1 MDEQLSM
8 KITLAQI
15 KTVSDVKENL
25 SKITEVVENHGKNT
39 DLIIFPEYSMFK
51 PDYSNPKKIN
61 DISEEMDGEFISTL
75 KKAAFE
81 KKTGIIINFTE
92 RRGKAKKPFNTS
104 VYINEFGMISG
115 TYSKLHLFDSYGYRE
130 SSLFEKGMRDPDTF
144 MVRGVKSAM
153 EICYD
158 IRFPELSR
166 RYALQGANIIFVNAA
181 FYSGKG
187 KKETWSTLL
196 RARAMENGVFVVACN
211 QPGEEFVGN
220 SMIISPDGT
229 IMESLGDEEGIINAS
244 IDLKLIEEYRKTVPV
259 LKSRRLDVYD
269 VMGL

>member
-1 MDEQLSM
+1 MDEQLSI

-15 KTVSDVKENL
+15 KTVSDINQNL
-25 SKITEVVENHGKNT
+25 SKIAEIIKNNGNNT

-51 PDYSNPKKIN
+51 PAYPNTTKMN
-61 DISEEMDGEFISTL
+61 DISEGMDGKFISTL
-75 KKAAFE
+75 KNLAFE

-92 RRGKAKKPFNTS
+92 KRGNAEKPFNTS
-104 VYINEFGMISG
+104 VYINEFGVISG
-115 TYSKLHLFDSYGYRE
+115 VYSKLHLFDSYGYRE

-144 MVRGVKSAM
+144 MVKGIKSAM

-196 RARAMENGVFVVACN
+196 RARAMENGVFLVACD

-220 SMIISPDGT
+220 SMVISPDGS
-229 IMESLGDEEGIINAS
+229 IIESLGDEEGIINAS
-244 IDLKLIEEYRKTVPV
+244 IDLKLVEEYRKTVPV
-259 LKSRRLDVYD
+259 LKSRRLDFYD